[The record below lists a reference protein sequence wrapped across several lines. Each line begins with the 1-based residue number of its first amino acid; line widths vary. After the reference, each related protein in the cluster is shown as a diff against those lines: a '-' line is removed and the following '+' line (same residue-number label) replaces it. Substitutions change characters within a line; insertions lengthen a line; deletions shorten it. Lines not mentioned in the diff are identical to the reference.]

1 MPRFRLTVRR
11 TEVSTEV
18 VELDALNM
26 RDAAVKGDRYLDG
39 QRRGVQVVRPYD
51 EDSHA
56 TDTVEVV
63 SVKEV

>member
-11 TEVSTEV
+11 TEVSHEV
-18 VELDALNM
+18 IELDAVTM

-39 QRRGVQVVRPYD
+39 QRRGVTTVQPYD
-51 EDSHA
+51 EDKKA
-56 TDTVEVV
+56 TELHEVV